1 MTGTLPDRAAASRP
15 VEDAAAL
22 DAGLLVLLHHIDGH
36 RPETAAA
43 VTAALYGS
51 TRDKARTLLDPDFPL
66 DRDRM
71 NGAAHLA
78 LRDAVVRATAELGL
92 S

>member
-1 MTGTLPDRAAASRP
+1 MTGILSGRVAASPP
-15 VEDAAAL
+15 VEDAATL
-22 DAGLLVLLHHIDGH
+22 DTGLLVLLHHIDGH
-36 RPETAAA
+36 RPEVAA
-43 VTAALYGS
+43 TLTDALYGNAVA
-51 TRDKARTLLDPDFPL
+51 KARVLLDPSFPL

-78 LRDAVVRATAELGL
+78 LRDAIVCATATLGL